1 MSVRNKI
8 VKVAFY
14 ALLTFYML
22 LQSSGIGILIASA
35 LLSPVLA
42 IWTIIKPLPLFLT
55 QKLWLVWLL
64 SAVPF
69 SIAVYIHLLV
79 NLVKANSKHRN
90 KQDNGNQ

>member
-1 MSVRNKI
+1 MSVRNKMA
-8 VKVAFY
+8 KGAFY
-14 ALLTFYML
+14 VLLTFYMII
-22 LQSSGIGILIASA
+22 QSYGIGILIDSV

-55 QKLWLVWLL
+55 QKLWLIWIL

-69 SIAVYIHLLV
+69 GVAVYIYMLV
-79 NLVKANSKHRN
+79 NLVKANSKNRN

>member
-14 ALLTFYML
+14 VLLTFYMI
-22 LQSSGIGILIASA
+22 LQSSGIGILIDSV

-55 QKLWLVWLL
+55 QKLWLIWIL

-69 SIAVYIHLLV
+69 GVAVYIYMLV
-79 NLVKANSKHRN
+79 NLVKANSKNHN
-90 KQDNGNQ
+90 KKDNGNQ